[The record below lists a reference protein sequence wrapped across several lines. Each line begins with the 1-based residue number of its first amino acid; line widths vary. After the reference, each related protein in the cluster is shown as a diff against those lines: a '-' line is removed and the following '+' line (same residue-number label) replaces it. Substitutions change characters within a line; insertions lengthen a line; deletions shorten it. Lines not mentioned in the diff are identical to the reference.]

1 MAASAGE
8 PLRRRPRRG
17 AAGPAGDAP
26 DPREVRDPPA
36 PPLRPGSF
44 WLTRLALVRATA
56 LIYFVAFLVAYHQNK
71 ALIGDRGLLPCKLYL
86 ENVKRH
92 FKGRINM
99 ETLSYA
105 PTLIWFLDW
114 SSMDSILDAF
124 ALIGLAI
131 SAFVLVT
138 GCANMILMAAVW
150 IIYLSLI
157 NVGQIWRGDFR
168 RQTLLISPQSSFQ
181 LPSNWYSFG
190 WESQLLETGFLAIF
204 LCPLWTLSRLAK
216 DTPPSFIVIWAYRWL
231 IFRIMLGATQ
241 PVPNPVAYFMHWSPW
256 WFHAFETLFNH
267 FIELVVPFFVFLG
280 RRMCIVHGVLQILFQ
295 VLLIISGNLS
305 FLNWL
310 TIVPSIACFDDA
322 SLGIWFG
329 SGKGSLKAYVLKIQA
344 EQAAGKVSP
353 LQYGS
358 YIRKAVNVSV
368 GALIIFLSIPV
379 VLNLIS
385 SRQIMNTSYNPLRI
399 VNTYGAFGS
408 ITKERTEIVIQGT
421 SSSDPNDPA
430 AVWEEYE
437 FKCKP
442 GNLRRRPCLI
452 SPYHYRLDWLM
463 WFAAFQTYEQ
473 NEWIIHLS
481 GKLLANEKETSSLLA
496 FNPFEGR
503 APPKWVRG
511 EHFRYKFSRPGG
523 QHAQQQ
529 KWWIRKR
536 LGPYFPPIN
545 LPGLK
550 KFFKARNWP
559 EPKQT
564 QPLGKRGSSQQ
575 GPESIACK
583 RQLKSS

>member
-44 WLTRLALVRATA
+44 WLTRLALLRATA

-157 NVGQIWRGDFR
+157 NVGQIW
-168 RQTLLISPQSSFQ
+168 
-181 LPSNWYSFG
+181 YSFG

-231 IFRIMLGATQ
+231 IFRIMLGAGMIKMRGDRCWKDLTCM
-241 PVPNPVAYFMHWSPW
+241 NYHY
-256 WFHAFETLFNH
+256 
-267 FIELVVPFFVFLG
+267 EL
-280 RRMCIVHGVLQILFQ
+280 
-295 VLLIISGNLS
+295 
-305 FLNWL
+305 
-310 TIVPSIACFDDA
+310 
-322 SLGIWFG
+322 
-329 SGKGSLKAYVLKIQA
+329 
-344 EQAAGKVSP
+344 
-353 LQYGS
+353 
-358 YIRKAVNVSV
+358 IRKWGGVP
-368 GALIIFLSIPV
+368 GA
-379 VLNLIS
+379 
-385 SRQIMNTSYNPLRI
+385 
-399 VNTYGAFGS
+399 
-408 ITKERTEIVIQGT
+408 
-421 SSSDPNDPA
+421 
-430 AVWEEYE
+430 
-437 FKCKP
+437 
-442 GNLRRRPCLI
+442 
-452 SPYHYRLDWLM
+452 
-463 WFAAFQTYEQ
+463 
-473 NEWIIHLS
+473 
-481 GKLLANEKETSSLLA
+481 
-496 FNPFEGR
+496 
-503 APPKWVRG
+503 
-511 EHFRYKFSRPGG
+511 
-523 QHAQQQ
+523 
-529 KWWIRKR
+529 
-536 LGPYFPPIN
+536 
-545 LPGLK
+545 
-550 KFFKARNWP
+550 
-559 EPKQT
+559 
-564 QPLGKRGSSQQ
+564 
-575 GPESIACK
+575 
-583 RQLKSS
+583 